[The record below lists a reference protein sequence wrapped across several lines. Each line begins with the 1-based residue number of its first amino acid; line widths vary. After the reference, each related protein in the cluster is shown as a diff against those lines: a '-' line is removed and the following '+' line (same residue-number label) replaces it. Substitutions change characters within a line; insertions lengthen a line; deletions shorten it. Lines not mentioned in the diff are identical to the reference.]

1 MIDLSVRRSSIEK
14 DSLPHVNEEAYQ
26 RLLRMGAA
34 LELL

>member
-1 MIDLSVRRSSIEK
+1 MNDLGVRQFSIEK
-14 DSLPHVNEEAYQ
+14 NGLPHADGEAYQ